1 MASHLPRLFRRHDR
15 RLLTGRCTVT
25 RGTYPNVETVYEDL
39 PCLVRPSQRATTE
52 VSSGGEQV
60 SLSVYD
66 VRVPYDTDLRRGDGI
81 TLTRSQD
88 VLQVGEWVTVVE
100 VVVDEWTAS
109 RVAVAHRSRS

>member
-1 MASHLPRLFRRHDR
+1 MLRMIRREDR
-15 RLLTGRCTVT
+15 RLFTGRCTVT
-25 RGTYPNVETVYEDL
+25 RGTWPDVVTAYTDL

-60 SLSVYD
+60 SLAVYD
-66 VRVPYDTDLRRGDGI
+66 VRVPYDTELRRGDVV